1 MKRGLHIVCLG
12 LVLTLASKSLKA
24 QESIDFNF
32 DWQFT
37 LSQDSSAG
45 RDYQTM
51 LEVEEWESVRLPH
64 DWVIKGSF
72 DSSNVDTAPAT
83 GYIYGGGLGWYKK
96 IFDLDLE
103 DTQEAFVL
111 FDGVYNNSEV
121 WINGQHLGFH
131 PYGYSP
137 FYYDLTP
144 HLNANGK
151 DNVIVVKIDHTRY
164 ADSRW
169 YTGAGIYRNV
179 SLEIKNKV
187 DIPIWGTFVI
197 TPDVSAKKAKVEVQS
212 TLSNHFARS
221 HKGGILTQII
231 APNGQ
236 LVASAESKFD
246 LESGEEKV
254 LIQSFEISSP
264 ELWGIFDP
272 KLYQAVTTVS
282 CKKLSSKST
291 TRFGIREFNFDPNT
305 GFTINGENY
314 KIKGVCLH
322 HDAGLVGT
330 AVPKGVWRRRLEI
343 LKEAGTNAIRISH
356 NPGSNEFLDLCDEM
370 GFLVQDEFFDEWD
383 NPKDKRMNQNEQHDD
398 YVSRGYAEHFQ
409 EWAEKDLKSVILSH
423 RNHPSIIQWSIGNEI
438 EWTYPRNANA
448 TGYFNNMNWNGNY
461 FWQPPPFSTD
471 EIKKQLATLP
481 KAKYDMATT
490 AQKLSKWTKELDTT
504 RPVIANSILPSASH
518 LSGVG
523 EALDIMGYSYRRVLY
538 DYGHKNYPNMPIMGT
553 ENLAQYHEWKAIME
567 RPFIAGTFLWTG
579 IDYMGE
585 IRRPWP
591 TKGTL
596 SGILDFAG
604 FKKPSY
610 FMMKSL
616 WQPTPSIHIA
626 TQTLEESINRIDE
639 QSGQLVA
646 RDSEAWKTALWE
658 WHEVNSHW
666 NYQEGEVI
674 SIEMYSNCEEIELF
688 LNGESRGKRSL
699 SEFEDHIYK
708 WGIPFESGELKA
720 VGLLKGQVIEEML
733 YTTSEPVAIRLT
745 VDRKILKADAY
756 DVAHLVAQLVDAN
769 GNPVKAEEAKIKFEI
784 ERNIRM
790 LGIDNGA
797 GDNIQDHYANEIV
810 TDQGRALFI
819 IQSLNEKGAASITV
833 SGKNLKSDKI
843 TITLE

>member
-1 MKRGLHIVCLG
+1 MKRGIYIMLLG
-12 LVLTLASKSLKA
+12 LALMWTSKSLKA

-32 DWQFT
+32 DWEFI
-37 LSQDSSAG
+37 LSQDSLTG
-45 RDYQTM
+45 RDYQAMVNTKD
-51 LEVEEWESVRLPH
+51 WEQVRLPH

-72 DSSNVDTAPAT
+72 DSTLVNTAPAT

-96 IFDLDLE
+96 TFDLDLN
-103 DTQEAFVL
+103 DTQEAFIL
-111 FDGVYNNSEV
+111 FDGVYNNSDV

-137 FYYDLTP
+137 FFYDLTP
-144 HLNANGK
+144 HLNKNGN
-151 DNVIVVKIDHTRY
+151 DNVIVVRIDHTRY

-179 SLEIKNKV
+179 SLVVKNKV
-187 DIPIWGTFVI
+187 DIPIWGTFVT
-197 TPDVSAKKAKVEVQS
+197 TPKVSAERAEVSVQS
-212 TLSNHFARS
+212 TIVNHFKKS
-221 HKGGILTQII
+221 HKGSLETQIV
-231 APNGQ
+231 APNGTI
-236 LVASAESKFD
+236 VATSETKYD
-246 LESGEEKV
+246 LEEGQEKTLV
-254 LIQSFEISSP
+254 QTFEINNP
-264 ELWGIFDP
+264 VLWGIFDP
-272 KLYQAVTTVS
+272 NLYQAVTTVT
-282 CKKLSSKST
+282 CKKLKNT
-291 TRFGIREFNFDPNT
+291 TTTTFGIRDFNFDPNT
-305 GFTINGENY
+305 GFSINGENY

-343 LKEAGTNAIRISH
+343 LKEGGTNAIRIAH

-383 NPKDKRMNQNEQHDD
+383 NPKDKRLNQNEQHDD
-398 YVSRGYAEHFQ
+398 YESRGYAEHFQ
-409 EWAEKDLKSVILSH
+409 KWAEKDLKSVILSH

-490 AQKLSKWTKELDTT
+490 AKKLAGWTKEMDTT

-523 EALDIMGYSYRRVLY
+523 DVLDIMGYSYRRVLY
-538 DYGHKNYPNMPIMGT
+538 DYGHKNYPNQVIMGT

-585 IRRPWP
+585 IRGPWP

-596 SGILDFAG
+596 SGLLDYAG
-604 FKKPSY
+604 FKKSSF

-616 WQPTPSIHIA
+616 WQEEPSIHIA
-626 TQTLEESINRIDE
+626 TQTLPQSINRIDE

-646 RDSEAWKTALWE
+646 QDAEAWKTALWE
-658 WHEVNSHW
+658 WHEVNNHW
-666 NYQEGEVI
+666 NYKVGEVI

-688 LNGESRGKRSL
+688 LNGESQGKRSL
-699 SEFEDHIYK
+699 NEFEDHIYK
-708 WGIPFESGELKA
+708 WGVAFQPGELKA
-720 VGLLKGQVIEEML
+720 VGSLKSKIIEEVL
-733 YTTSEPVAIRLT
+733 YTTTEPVAIQLT
-745 VDRKILKADAY
+745 VDQHGLKADAY
-756 DVAHLVAQLVDAN
+756 DVAHIVAQLVDAQ
-769 GNPVKAEEAKIKFEI
+769 GHPVKTQEAKIKFEI
-784 ERNIRM
+784 EGQLRM

-797 GDNIQDHYANEIV
+797 GDNVQDHYASEIV

-819 IQSLNEKGAASITV
+819 VQSLKETGKAVVSVASEALE
-833 SGKNLKSDKI
+833 SNKI
-843 TITLE
+843 IIEIE